1 MSISFSQEIP
11 VEENNKTK
19 INIKETISELLK
31 KKKKNR
37 LLGKELINKLDLKI
51 KKDSLILQLKKDY
64 KYYEMLEKIKQL
76 NLEDIILKREDI
88 EENLN
93 SARDYNS
100 SLREE
105 MHEFVKGLDLY
116 EDKIKELQNER
127 ENIYSSTYSA
137 LKKKTEEK
145 LELEKKLSDVSKQI
159 KQQKELIKNM
169 DIRYQSL
176 KKQKDKEEDK
186 LMKQEAIDIDK
197 YNKLFKKYREML
209 TKYNLYEK
217 EEDNNHNND
226 LAISRKIYEENLLN
240 EELKMKLTEA
250 KLKNESLQKNIDD
263 ISTKVSLIYKDG
275 INSKFKTIESTIN
288 STNIGNYS

>member
-11 VEENNKTK
+11 VEDNNKTK

-250 KLKNESLQKNIDD
+250 KLKNEALQKNIDD
-263 ISTKVSLIYKDG
+263 ISTKVSLIYKDE

>member
-11 VEENNKTK
+11 VEDNNKTK

-116 EDKIKELQNER
+116 EDKIKELKNER

-159 KQQKELIKNM
+159 NQQKELIKNM

-263 ISTKVSLIYKDG
+263 ISTKVSLIYKDE

>member
-11 VEENNKTK
+11 VEDNNKTK

-159 KQQKELIKNM
+159 NQQKELIKNM

-263 ISTKVSLIYKDG
+263 ISTKVSLIYKDE

>member
-19 INIKETISELLK
+19 INIKEIISELLK

-64 KYYEMLEKIKQL
+64 KYYEMLEKIKQI

-88 EENLN
+88 EDNLN
-93 SARDYNS
+93 SVRDYNS

-127 ENIYSSTYSA
+127 ENIYSSTYST
-137 LKKKTEEK
+137 LKKKNEEK

-159 KQQKELIKNM
+159 NQQKELIKNM

-197 YNKLFKKYREML
+197 YNNK
-209 TKYNLYEK
+209 
-217 EEDNNHNND
+217 
-226 LAISRKIYEENLLN
+226 
-240 EELKMKLTEA
+240 
-250 KLKNESLQKNIDD
+250 
-263 ISTKVSLIYKDG
+263 
-275 INSKFKTIESTIN
+275 
-288 STNIGNYS
+288 

>member
-11 VEENNKTK
+11 VEDNNKTK

-127 ENIYSSTYSA
+127 ENIYSSTYST

-159 KQQKELIKNM
+159 NQQKELIKNM

-263 ISTKVSLIYKDG
+263 ISTKVSLIYKDEN
-275 INSKFKTIESTIN
+275 NSKFKTIESTIN

>member
-64 KYYEMLEKIKQL
+64 KYYEMLEKIKQI

-93 SARDYNS
+93 SVRDYNS

-127 ENIYSSTYSA
+127 ENIYSSTYST

-159 KQQKELIKNM
+159 NQQKELIKNM

-197 YNKLFKKYREML
+197 YNKLLKKYREML

-263 ISTKVSLIYKDG
+263 ISTKVSLIYKDE

>member
-116 EDKIKELQNER
+116 EDKIKELKNER
-127 ENIYSSTYSA
+127 ENIYSSTYST

-145 LELEKKLSDVSKQI
+145 LELEKRLSDVSKQI
-159 KQQKELIKNM
+159 NQQKELIKNM

-263 ISTKVSLIYKDG
+263 ISTKVSLIYKDE

>member
-64 KYYEMLEKIKQL
+64 KYYEMLEKIKQI

-88 EENLN
+88 EDNLN
-93 SARDYNS
+93 SVRDYNS

-127 ENIYSSTYSA
+127 ENIYSSTYST
-137 LKKKTEEK
+137 LKKKNEEK

-159 KQQKELIKNM
+159 NQQKELIKNM

-250 KLKNESLQKNIDD
+250 KLKNEALQKNIDD
-263 ISTKVSLIYKDG
+263 ISTKVSLIYKDE

>member
-19 INIKETISELLK
+19 INIKEIISELLK

-64 KYYEMLEKIKQL
+64 KYYEMLEKIKQI

-88 EENLN
+88 EDNLN
-93 SARDYNS
+93 SVRDYNS

-127 ENIYSSTYSA
+127 ENIYSSTYST
-137 LKKKTEEK
+137 LKKKNEEK

-159 KQQKELIKNM
+159 NQQKELIKNM

-250 KLKNESLQKNIDD
+250 KLKNEALQKNIDD
-263 ISTKVSLIYKDG
+263 ISTKVSLIYKDE

>member
-11 VEENNKTK
+11 VEDNNKTK

-127 ENIYSSTYSA
+127 ENIYSSTYST

-145 LELEKKLSDVSKQI
+145 LELEKRLSDVSKQI
-159 KQQKELIKNM
+159 NQQKELIKNM

-263 ISTKVSLIYKDG
+263 ISTKVSLIYKDEN
-275 INSKFKTIESTIN
+275 NSKFKTIESTIN

>member
-11 VEENNKTK
+11 VEDNNKTK

-116 EDKIKELQNER
+116 EDKIKELKNER

-263 ISTKVSLIYKDG
+263 ISTKVSLIYKDE

>member
-11 VEENNKTK
+11 VEDNNKTK

-127 ENIYSSTYSA
+127 ENIYSSTYST

-159 KQQKELIKNM
+159 NQQKELIKNM

-263 ISTKVSLIYKDG
+263 ISTKVSLIYKDE

>member
-11 VEENNKTK
+11 VEDNNKTK

-127 ENIYSSTYSA
+127 ENIYSSTYST
-137 LKKKTEEK
+137 LKKKNEEK

-263 ISTKVSLIYKDG
+263 ISTKVSLIYKDE

>member
-127 ENIYSSTYSA
+127 ENIYSSTYST

-159 KQQKELIKNM
+159 NQQKELIKNM

-263 ISTKVSLIYKDG
+263 ISTKVSLIYKDE

>member
-11 VEENNKTK
+11 VEENNKKK

-100 SLREE
+100 NLREE

-263 ISTKVSLIYKDG
+263 ISTKVSLIYKDE

>member
-159 KQQKELIKNM
+159 NQQKELIKNM

-263 ISTKVSLIYKDG
+263 ISTKVSLIYKDE

>member
-64 KYYEMLEKIKQL
+64 KYYEMLEKIKQI

-93 SARDYNS
+93 SVRDYNS

-127 ENIYSSTYSA
+127 ENIYSSTYST
-137 LKKKTEEK
+137 LKKKNEEK

-159 KQQKELIKNM
+159 NQQKELIKNM

-250 KLKNESLQKNIDD
+250 KLKNEALQKNIDD
-263 ISTKVSLIYKDG
+263 ISTKVSLIYKDE

>member
-11 VEENNKTK
+11 VEDNNKTK

-127 ENIYSSTYSA
+127 ENIYSSTYST

-263 ISTKVSLIYKDG
+263 ISTKVSLIYKDE

>member
-263 ISTKVSLIYKDG
+263 ISTKVSLIYKDE

>member
-11 VEENNKTK
+11 VEDNNKTK

-51 KKDSLILQLKKDY
+51 KKDY

-127 ENIYSSTYSA
+127 ENIYSSTYST

-159 KQQKELIKNM
+159 NQQKELIKNM

-263 ISTKVSLIYKDG
+263 ISTKVSLIYKDE

>member
-11 VEENNKTK
+11 VEDNNKTK

-127 ENIYSSTYSA
+127 ENIYSSTYST

-145 LELEKKLSDVSKQI
+145 LELEKRLSDVSKQI
-159 KQQKELIKNM
+159 NQQKELIKNM

-263 ISTKVSLIYKDG
+263 ISTKVSLIYKDE

>member
-1 MSISFSQEIP
+1 MSISFSQKIP

-127 ENIYSSTYSA
+127 ENIYSSTYST

-145 LELEKKLSDVSKQI
+145 LELEKRLSDVSKQI
-159 KQQKELIKNM
+159 NQQKELIKNM

-263 ISTKVSLIYKDG
+263 ISTKVSLIYKDE

>member
-11 VEENNKTK
+11 VEDNNKTK

-127 ENIYSSTYSA
+127 ENIYSSTYST

-145 LELEKKLSDVSKQI
+145 LELEKRLSDVSKQI
-159 KQQKELIKNM
+159 NQQKELIKNM

-176 KKQKDKEEDK
+176 KKQKD
-186 LMKQEAIDIDK
+186 
-197 YNKLFKKYREML
+197 
-209 TKYNLYEK
+209 K

-263 ISTKVSLIYKDG
+263 ISTKVSLIYKDE

>member
-11 VEENNKTK
+11 VEDNNKTK

-127 ENIYSSTYSA
+127 ENIYSSTYST

-263 ISTKVSLIYKDG
+263 ISTKVSLIYKDE

-288 STNIGNYS
+288 SINIGNYS

>member
-116 EDKIKELQNER
+116 EDKIKELKNER

-263 ISTKVSLIYKDG
+263 ISTKVSLIYKDE

>member
-11 VEENNKTK
+11 VEDNNKTK

-145 LELEKKLSDVSKQI
+145 LELEKRLSDVSKQI
-159 KQQKELIKNM
+159 NQQKELIKNM

-263 ISTKVSLIYKDG
+263 ISTKVSLIYKDE